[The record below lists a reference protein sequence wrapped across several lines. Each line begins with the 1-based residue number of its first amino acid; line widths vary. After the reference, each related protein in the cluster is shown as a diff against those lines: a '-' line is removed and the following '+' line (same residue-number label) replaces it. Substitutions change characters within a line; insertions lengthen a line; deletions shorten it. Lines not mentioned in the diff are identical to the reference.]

1 MNYRPE
7 IDGLRALAV
16 LPVIFFHAGFQTF
29 SGGFVGVDVFF
40 VISGYLIT
48 SIILTE
54 KKAGT
59 FTIANF
65 YERRARRIL
74 PALFVVM
81 LVCLPFAWVW
91 MLPSDMKLFS
101 KSLVAVSAYS
111 SNILFWLESGYFDT
125 ANELKPLLHTWSL
138 AVEEQYY
145 LFFPVFLLL
154 TWRLG
159 KRWIVVM
166 LALMA
171 IVSLALAQW
180 GSLNK
185 PDATYFL
192 LPTRGWE
199 LLIGAFVAFYFSY
212 KNLSEDKRIQNLL
225 TQQVGGVFGLLLI
238 GYAVFVFD
246 RTTPFPGFYALIPTM
261 GATFIILFA
270 NEKTLVGK
278 LLSNKLI
285 VSIGLMSY
293 SAYLWHQPLFAFAR
307 QISINEL
314 DTTVLSL
321 LTFITFVFAYF
332 SWKYVEIPFRNKK
345 QFSRNNIFAIG
356 IIGTFVFMMLGLVGQ
371 YDNGFVSRSSSLT
384 RIASLKTVE
393 VSYCHTSGRRSAAQ
407 IASGD
412 LCVLGSGNVPTFAVI
427 GDSHAGAIFESIKAY
442 QAKNPFAF
450 YAVSGSFCA
459 PLLNGFSLDRYAS
472 KDCVETTREAFKQIA
487 MSASV
492 KNVILVGEWA
502 SYTKGYRDNGSAIKI
517 PMALAAD
524 NDGAAKS
531 ELDNKYVFE
540 RSLLKTIQFLKDAG
554 KNVIIVKSV
563 PEFKQQVIPTISKLT
578 WHGKSVE
585 DIALLAPYVEI
596 DEYNKRNVEVLEV
609 FDKLHDVSFV
619 ETKNVYCSSEKCE
632 SISSDGS
639 VLFSDTNHLTEL
651 GARPLANVIMKQLGI

>member
-16 LPVIFFHAGFQTF
+16 LPVIFFHAGFQIF

-48 SIILTE
+48 TIILAE

-59 FTIANF
+59 FTIINF

-81 LVCLPFAWVW
+81 AVSLPFAWVW
-91 MLPSDMKLFS
+91 MLPSDLKLFS
-101 KSLVAVSAYS
+101 KSLIAVSAYS
-111 SNILFWLESGYFDT
+111 SNILFWLESGYFDS

-145 LFFPVFLLL
+145 LFFPVFLIL

-159 KRWIVVM
+159 KQWIVVI

-171 IVSLALAQW
+171 ILSLALAQW

-199 LLIGAFVAFYFSY
+199 LLIGALIAFYFSQN
-212 KNLSEDKRIQNLL
+212 NLFDVERKQSLLIQQL
-225 TQQVGGVFGLLLI
+225 GGALGLLLI

-246 RTTPFPGFYALIPTM
+246 STTPFPGLYALIPTM
-261 GATFIILFA
+261 GAAFVILFA
-270 NEKTLVGK
+270 NDKTLAGK
-278 LLSNKLI
+278 LLSNGMI
-285 VSIGLMSY
+285 VNIGLISY

-307 QISINEL
+307 QMSINEL
-314 DTTVLSL
+314 HTSILSFL
-321 LTFITFVFAYF
+321 ILITFVLAYF
-332 SWKYVEIPFRNKK
+332 SWKYVETPFRNKK

-356 IIGTFVFMMLGLVGQ
+356 IIGTFVFMMLGLLGQ
-371 YDNGFVSRSSSLT
+371 YDNGFVSRSSALT

-412 LCVLGSGNVPTFAVI
+412 LCTLGSSNVPTFAVI

-442 QAKNPFAF
+442 QTKNPFAF

-472 KDCVETTREAFKQIA
+472 KDCVKTTREAFKQIA
-487 MSASV
+487 MSDSV

-517 PMALAAD
+517 PMALAFD
-524 NDGAAKS
+524 DDGAAQS
-531 ELDNKYVFE
+531 EVDNKHVFE
-540 RSLLKTIQFLKDAG
+540 RSLFKTIHYLKSAG
-554 KNVIIVKSV
+554 KNVIVVKSV
-563 PEFKQQVIPTISKLT
+563 PEFKQQVIPTISKLI
-578 WHGKSVE
+578 WHGKSNE
-585 DIALLAPYVEI
+585 DIALLAPYIEVG
-596 DEYNKRNVEVLEV
+596 EYNKRNFEVLEV
-609 FDKLHDVSFV
+609 FDKLQNVYFI
-619 ETKNVYCSSEKCE
+619 ETKNVYCGSEKCE

-639 VLFSDTNHLTEL
+639 VLFSDTNHLTEV
-651 GARPLANVIMKQLGI
+651 GAKPLAKVIMTQLGL